1 MGLVGTLIFYWLFC
15 NLFYSDFW
23 RVLYDSLVI
32 SNVGCRERER
42 SVVLYLYMVL
52 V

>member
-1 MGLVGTLIFYWLFC
+1 MALVGTLILYWLFF

-42 SVVLYLYMVL
+42 EVMVCICIWY
-52 V
+52 